1 MKVRRTLAIYAGLLM
16 VGSCGNLGAPP
27 HAGQPTVQAQSMA
40 SMLVDVDQI
49 RELVFGGGSQTTAQ
63 SAADDLVSW
72 SARMGE
78 LFPPGQATTDYV
90 DMSPQRVRDAPGAM
104 SRTAESL
111 RAAVR
116 TGNRAAIGDQL
127 ARTEK
132 DGCGACHLSNTR

>member
-40 SMLVDVDQI
+40 SMLADVDQI
-49 RELVFGGGSQTTAQ
+49 RQFVYGGGSQTSAQ

-111 RAAVR
+111 RAVVR
-116 TGNRAAIGDQL
+116 TGNRPAIGDQL

-132 DGCGACHLSNTR
+132 DGCGTCHLSNTR

>member
-1 MKVRRTLAIYAGLLM
+1 VKVRPELAICAALLL
-16 VGSCGNLGAPP
+16 VGSCGNMGAPP
-27 HAGQPTVQAQSMA
+27 HAGQPTVQAQSMQ
-40 SMLVDVDQI
+40 SMLIDINQM
-49 RELVFGGGSQTTAQ
+49 REFVYGGGSQSAAQ
-63 SAADDLVSW
+63 TAADDLVSW

-104 SRTAESL
+104 SQTAGSL

-116 TGNRAAIGDQL
+116 TGNRAVIGDQL

-132 DGCGACHLSNTR
+132 NGCGVCHLSNTH